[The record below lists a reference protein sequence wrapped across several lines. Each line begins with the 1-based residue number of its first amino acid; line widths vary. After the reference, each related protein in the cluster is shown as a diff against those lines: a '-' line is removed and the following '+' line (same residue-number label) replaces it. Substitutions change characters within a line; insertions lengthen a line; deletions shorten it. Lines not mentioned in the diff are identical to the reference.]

1 MIVGVQDVY
10 YNVADMQRAVRF
22 YTEVLGL
29 ELVESSSHWTSLSAG
44 GVRVGLHWSGGSSVP
59 ITPRDAHGAY
69 CGATLTLRT
78 DDLAQDR
85 RRLEAAG
92 APILG
97 EQDAPWGQLLVF
109 EDPDRNVLKLM
120 KAKR

>member
-29 ELVESSSHWTSLSAG
+29 ELLESDPHWSSLSLG
-44 GVRVGLHWSGGSSVP
+44 GLRVGLHWSGGSSVP
-59 ITPRDAHGAY
+59 LTPRDAHGAY

-78 DDLAQDR
+78 DDLAEDR
-85 RRLEAAG
+85 RKLADAG

>member
-1 MIVGVQDVY
+1 VQDMY

-29 ELVESSSHWTSLSAG
+29 ELLEGGPHWTSLSAG
-44 GVRVGLHWSGGSSVP
+44 GVRVGLHWSGGNSVP
-59 ITPRDAHGAY
+59 LTPRDAHGPY
-69 CGATLTLRT
+69 NGGTLTLRS
-78 DDLAQDR
+78 DDLGEDR
-85 RRLEAAG
+85 RRLAAAG